1 VFAVKVAP
9 PGPKQSFFD
18 RKLHPHYKPDLH
30 PKHLQGLAKAAQA
43 AAQHTDC
50 VLALGQGYLATWSS
64 DIPASFFS
72 DTLYGSKFDLY
83 ENWMREKLDNKQIE
97 ELRQLGQAAVNNA
110 SHVFVTSQFAA
121 DRAYE
126 QLGTVIPPE
135 KLHIT
140 LIGANLSAED
150 LDAPT
155 TRRYENVGTPQN
167 PLKLLWIGVNWQRKG
182 GAEAYAVAEALAK
195 SGISVE
201 LHVVGCEVPPNAGQ
215 TQYSEGIRSA
225 PTNGVVAHG
234 FLRKTDADEKA
245 KLVQLFREA
254 HVFLLPT
261 RADLTPVVLAE
272 AAAFG
277 LPIVTTRIGG
287 IPEMFP
293 NGEAILV
300 EGDDFVGK
308 AAQAILDALHHP
320 QLESLGQK
328 ARARYEAAL
337 NWDVIAQNIIQTLGN

>member
-1 VFAVKVAP
+1 
-9 PGPKQSFFD
+9 
-18 RKLHPHYKPDLH
+18 
-30 PKHLQGLAKAAQA
+30 
-43 AAQHTDC
+43 
-50 VLALGQGYLATWSS
+50 
-64 DIPASFFS
+64 
-72 DTLYGSKFDLY
+72 
-83 ENWMREKLDNKQIE
+83 
-97 ELRQLGQAAVNNA
+97 
-110 SHVFVTSQFAA
+110 
-121 DRAYE
+121 
-126 QLGTVIPPE
+126 
-135 KLHIT
+135 
-140 LIGANLSAED
+140 
-150 LDAPT
+150 
-155 TRRYENVGTPQN
+155 
-167 PLKLLWIGVNWQRKG
+167 
-182 GAEAYAVAEALAK
+182 
-195 SGISVE
+195 
-201 LHVVGCEVPPNAGQ
+201 VVGCEVPPNAGQ

-225 PTNGVVAHG
+225 PTNALIPHG